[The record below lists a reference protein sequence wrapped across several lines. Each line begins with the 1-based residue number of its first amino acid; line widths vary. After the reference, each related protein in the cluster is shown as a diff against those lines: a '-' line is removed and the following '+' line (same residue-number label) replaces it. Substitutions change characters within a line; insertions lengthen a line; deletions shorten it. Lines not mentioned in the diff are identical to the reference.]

1 MPTGV
6 TLRSFA
12 ELAEVFPP
20 AEAIEPDRRAQATDS
35 GETQVAV
42 DDQLGLEALL
52 VGLEEADAAL
62 RDADLRDRQAREAAV
77 RALERYEDCLAGLR
91 EAEEACK
98 RASELRARAQ
108 GLEQGAFDEGARNV
122 ATRVREDAS
131 RAEAIARSL
140 VKRRGE
146 AVETLGQGL
155 DLGRLRAERRRLAE
169 EEKARAAAAEMAG
182 RLAGSLSRARE
193 ALGMGRFEEARESLG
208 PVLADNS
215 NHPEVASLLEIIAQ
229 QESQVKASAAA
240 ETLWVARRE
249 LRRDP
254 QSAVR
259 LLERLAPDGLPA
271 ALSRQVFGEWARA
284 CARLC
289 RERGLAE
296 PLRYAPEAGRGAV
309 LAREETGAYVV
320 VSALGLDGAWQTG
333 NTASP
338 QQIGRSRP
346 LR

>member
-1 MPTGV
+1 MSNGI
-6 TLRSFA
+6 TLRSFT
-12 ELAEVFPP
+12 ELA
-20 AEAIEPDRRAQATDS
+20 QALQLTD
-35 GETQVAV
+35 QN
-42 DDQLGLEALL
+42 DDQDMAADELADTEQAAPADRTSIDVVLAGLDA
-52 VGLEEADAAL
+52 ADAAL
-62 RDADLRDRQAREAAV
+62 REASSCDHEARE
-77 RALERYEDCLAGLR
+77 RAHRRLARYDDCLARLQA
-91 EAEEACK
+91 AEGAC
-98 RASELRARAQ
+98 ARAARLRQ
-108 GLEQGAFDEGARNV
+108 QAEDLVKGAFTDEAR
-122 ATRVREDAS
+122 AAAARVREDAA
-131 RAEAIARSL
+131 RAEAAARSL
-140 VKRRGE
+140 VDERRRE
-146 AVETLGQGL
+146 ADDLARGL
-155 DLGRLRAERRRLAE
+155 DLERLRAERRRLDV

-208 PVLADNS
+208 PALADNPD
-215 NHPEVASLLEIIAQ
+215 HPEVASLLEIIAQ
-229 QESQVKASAAA
+229 QESQVKASAAE

-296 PLRYAPEAGRGAV
+296 PLRYAPEPGRGAV

-320 VSALGLDGAWQTG
+320 VSALGLDEVWRPG
-333 NTASP
+333 NMASP
-338 QQIGRSRP
+338 QQVVRSRP

>member
-1 MPTGV
+1 MSNAI
-6 TLRSFA
+6 TLKSFTELAQALQLTDPGDDPRGPEVASEAEQPAAEDQTSIESLLA
-12 ELAEVFPP
+12 EL
-20 AEAIEPDRRAQATDS
+20 EA
-35 GETQVAV
+35 
-42 DDQLGLEALL
+42 
-52 VGLEEADAAL
+52 ADAAL
-62 RDADLRDRQAREAAV
+62 RDATNTDREAREAAV
-77 RALERYEDCLAGLR
+77 RVLTRYDDCLERLQAAEAACARAAGLR
-91 EAEEACK
+91 QQAEDLAK
-98 RASELRARAQ
+98 
-108 GLEQGAFDEGARNV
+108 GAFTDEARTV
-122 ATRVREDAS
+122 ATRVREKAA
-131 RAEAIARSL
+131 RAEGAALAL
-140 VKRRGE
+140 VEERRRE
-146 AVETLGQGL
+146 ADDLGRGL
-155 DLGRLRAERRRLAE
+155 DLERLRAERRRQEE
-169 EEKARAAAAEMAG
+169 EEKARAAAAERAG
-182 RLAGSLSRARE
+182 RLAGSLARARE
-193 ALGMGRFEEARESLG
+193 ALGAGRFEEARESLG

-215 NHPEVASLLEIIAQ
+215 NHPEIASLLQIIAQ
-229 QESQVKASAAA
+229 QESQVKASAAE

-320 VSALGLDGAWQTG
+320 VSALGLDEAWRTG